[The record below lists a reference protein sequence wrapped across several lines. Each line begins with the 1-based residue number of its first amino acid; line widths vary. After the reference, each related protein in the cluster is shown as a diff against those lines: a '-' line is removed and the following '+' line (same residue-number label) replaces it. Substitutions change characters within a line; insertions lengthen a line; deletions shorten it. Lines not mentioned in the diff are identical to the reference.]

1 MQLETWSNLS
11 PVVERFTFYI
21 EQVIYGEGE
30 WDDSL
35 TDINLQWHYVFYT
48 CLYMMV
54 RCKEI
59 SYKGNLPIYV
69 PFGKKNILQFAI
81 DYEESFFALICG
93 VMEGCGI
100 DIPVQSIYRVKPIV
114 NGKST
119 YKENEQRMQHFF
131 SSCMLR
137 IPSEASAVWNT
148 DIESIAEEC
157 MYYSYGSDAGALV
170 MVWSYGR
177 YHKIIEH
184 LSKAGRQENVIT
196 KLKEKYCA
204 CMNLFTYFTDIEEVI
219 VGGKKFFLEVMPA
232 TISSE
237 YWGIVDSRTV
247 FCMNLRAFHSMVELS
262 YLLSEYESGITD
274 GKVD

>member
-11 PVVERFTFYI
+11 PVVDRFMFYI
-21 EQVIYGEGE
+21 EQVLYGEE
-30 WDDSL
+30 ESDDSL

-48 CLYMMV
+48 FLYMMA
-54 RCKEI
+54 RRKEI
-59 SYKGNLPIYV
+59 SYKGNLPPYV
-69 PFGKKNILQFAI
+69 PFGKKNTRQFAI
-81 DYEESFFALICG
+81 GYEESFFALICG

-100 DIPVQSIYRVKPIV
+100 DIPFRCIYRVKPII

-119 YKENEQRMQHFF
+119 YKENEQRMQHFL

-137 IPSEASAVWNT
+137 IPSEASAVWST
-148 DIESIAEEC
+148 DIESIANEC
-157 MYYSYGSDAGALV
+157 MYYSYGGDAGALV

-184 LSKAGRQENVIT
+184 LSKAGRPESVIT
-196 KLKEKYCA
+196 ELKRKYCA
-204 CMNLFTYFTDIEEVI
+204 CMNLFTYFTDIEGVM
-219 VGGKKFFLEVMPA
+219 VGGKEFFLEVMPA

-262 YLLSEYESGITD
+262 YLLSEYESDITER
-274 GKVD
+274 KVD